1 MATVADLVSRV
12 QTILNELTILQHK
25 ISESYDN
32 YVKPSNKGEI
42 TLIQEDYVS
51 KGAMYDRL
59 FQEKEG
65 ASQSSRKGR
74 AQTLQEYVLL
84 FFFVAFAIFSISLAL
99 LSSSLTG
106 KGMQV
111 FGLMSLII
119 ILSGALIMRYG

>member
-51 KGAMYDRL
+51 KSAMYDRL

-65 ASQSSRKGR
+65 ASQSSPKGR
-74 AQTLQEYVLL
+74 AQTLQEYILL

-99 LSSSLTG
+99 LSSSITA